1 MTGWNLSVAYFL
13 GSTLARASAGPMEEL
28 GWRGFAVPLLQRRLH
43 PWTVILVVTG
53 LHSLWHAPCS

>member
-1 MTGWNLSVAYFL
+1 
-13 GSTLARASAGPMEEL
+13 MEEL